1 MIDIHFELDK
11 KNRGIFKEKKLLKLI
26 YGDYFKI
33 IKKNLSSKNKTK
45 TLEIGSSGFIKETIP
60 FCTTSNLQKEKNNKL
75 IDICENVYNLKQKK
89 NFLSNIIMVD
99 IFHHLKFPRLA
110 LNNMHKVLRKG
121 GRIIMIEPA
130 MGIIPRVIYKFFHH
144 EPNGFNI
151 KIKWD
156 DLPKKIPKKN
166 SYFAAQSITW
176 RAFHNKELDLRKD
189 FKVKKVHCFSDF
201 AYLGSGG
208 FSYKSFYPFSFFY
221 YIKIIDKILT
231 KISSYLFAARM
242 LVVLEKK

>member
-1 MIDIHFELDK
+1 MTDIHFELDK

-60 FCTTSNLQKEKNNKL
+60 FCMTSNLQKEKNNKL

-110 LNNMHKVLRKG
+110 
-121 GRIIMIEPA
+121 
-130 MGIIPRVIYKFFHH
+130 
-144 EPNGFNI
+144 
-151 KIKWD
+151 
-156 DLPKKIPKKN
+156 
-166 SYFAAQSITW
+166 
-176 RAFHNKELDLRKD
+176 
-189 FKVKKVHCFSDF
+189 
-201 AYLGSGG
+201 
-208 FSYKSFYPFSFFY
+208 
-221 YIKIIDKILT
+221 
-231 KISSYLFAARM
+231 
-242 LVVLEKK
+242 